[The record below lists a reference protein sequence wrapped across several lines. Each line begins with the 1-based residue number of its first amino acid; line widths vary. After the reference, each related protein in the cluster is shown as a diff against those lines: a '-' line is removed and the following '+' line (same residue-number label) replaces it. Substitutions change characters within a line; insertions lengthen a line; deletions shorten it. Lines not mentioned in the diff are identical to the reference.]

1 MSNIKLNLKRSY
13 VRSLFHAIKAGG
25 KEVPKVT
32 FLTSFGYIEG
42 ALATIKEYDMNN
54 EEMFIEQC
62 KRVQEENGEFKVRDL
77 ALAMVHG
84 LVENDDKALEESNV
98 MIYLEDVKII
108 HNNNIIH
115 MSEFTLFLDQV
126 IGVIPGTI
134 NVD

>member
-1 MSNIKLNLKRSY
+1 MSNVKLNLKRSY
-13 VRSLFHAIKAGG
+13 VRSLFHAIESGG
-25 KEVPKVT
+25 KAVPKVT

-42 ALATIKEYDMNN
+42 ALATIREYDIDN
-54 EEMFIEQC
+54 EEAFIEQF
-62 KRVQEENGEFKVRDL
+62 KRVQEENGEVKVRDL

-108 HNNNIIH
+108 HNNNTIH

-134 NVD
+134 NVV